1 LEAVLG
7 AMVQDGGLEAVRALA
22 HRLITQHGPA
32 TAVPPV
38 DPKSALQMLAQARY
52 GTLPTYRL
60 LERWGPPHHPVF
72 RALVRVNGEGT
83 EVVAEAEGTT
93 RQAAE
98 QEAARLALQRLN
110 AALSP

>member
-1 LEAVLG
+1 
-7 AMVQDGGLEAVRALA
+7 MVKDGGLGAVRSLA
-22 HRLITQHGPA
+22 QRLITQHGLN
-32 TAVPPV
+32 TAAPPV

-60 LERWGPPHHPVF
+60 LERRGPPHHPIF
-72 RALVRVNGEGT
+72 RVYVRVNGEGT
-83 EVVAEAEGTT
+83 EVVAEAEGST